1 MPLYGKIVVIKRNGA
16 DGTHFPLTA
25 SSCLFGRKKECD
37 IRIQLP
43 EVSKEHCKIE
53 INENKEVILFNL
65 SSTNP
70 TQLNGNNVQDHTFL
84 KHGDILTVIDRS
96 FRFEYPPLS
105 PRQKRSCRSQE
116 KEMLQ
121 VLHVQQKEQ
130 DLLHPQ
136 DSENRNPKISD
147 IKKSPQ
153 KCKNTKHLLTQR
165 LGKRKR
171 ASFGVQLCPELLDE
185 RLPPNSPHKRNKI
198 ARRLSLPLQN
208 SPRAVLK
215 NDPGLR
221 HSETKDQDQPN
232 LMERAALPQGHGS
245 PAALSVACRMSTKKT
260 RSSFLRHM
268 LTEECL
274 IISTDSSST
283 DRIAHVQT
291 LDASGNR
298 DWPQEEED
306 KIKQPTTNNP
316 IQDVETENN
325 EPMSSNAFER
335 GLENGVEVPAEA
347 VLESNVSSPL
357 TRKSGIKTSPQM
369 PENTEHV
376 LLTEPLGKRKR
387 VSFGGQLSPE
397 LFDKRLPPNS
407 PLKRGATPRRMTLP
421 FGNSPRAV
429 LKKGLGLRQ
438 SVTEVQHKTVLM
450 KNASPKACRSPTTS
464 PKTHAASSPTQK
476 SPATSPKAPTTA
488 FSTRRSPAATPIAH
502 SSPSTS
508 PAARKP
514 PTPLPQRKGRFSI
527 SHVTC
532 PSSEERDSITTQIHQ
547 NKEFDCVKTSE
558 SVGVVSQ
565 ADSSVRRSKKFALKR
580 SSMRRSSRMDS
591 VHSKRRSGA
600 SEANLIVAKSW
611 AEVVK
616 QGVPKSQAKMTR
628 TKCGVKKS
636 PKKKPT
642 KLSKN
647 NVSTRRT
654 PIRKAKGQFTST
666 GHANSPAPI
675 LIGKAHSSIMNLAA
689 QVPKV
694 MFNYPLKQHDLNE
707 SFTGMIEMFK
717 TPLKGDEKRSLSSAQ
732 KTTSEVIS
740 EVHSPGKSG
749 EASTKAFNVTNQHR
763 LCNQDIVSP
772 FSEKSQ
778 DACLGQDDLQ
788 IAPREANTRLEVT
801 VRKNSLPVSVKETPA
816 LENKNPE
823 IKSETMEEVSDVKKI
838 IGTPK
843 QKAETVEALS
853 GVKRILR
860 TPKEKPEPVEAL
872 SGVKRILRTP
882 KDKPEPVEAL
892 SGVKRIL
899 RTPEQKTEPVEA
911 LSGIKRILRTPKE
924 KSEPVEALS
933 GIKRLLK
940 TPEQKTEPVE
950 VFSGVKRTS
959 MQDLEP
965 TKVFSGIRSLL
976 RTPKENLSL
985 VADDIVCSKLTKTPE
1000 VALPGSSEK
1009 EHTIQ
1014 PMENHADEVPKEKVP
1029 PLEDLEEIQ
1038 KQLRTPK
1045 QRPEVMQDLVGI
1057 GQLFKTPKQRVL
1069 PVDDFFGLPKLMA
1082 EPKQSSLSP
1091 EIDYTGVKDIFSA
1104 AHEHKDEILETA
1116 SVEEDHGPSMNSR
1129 NNSGEA
1135 SMTPFNVT
1143 YQQRL
1148 CNQDIVSSSEM
1159 SQDTCLGQDDLQI
1172 TSREANSRL
1181 DVTVKKNRTPVL
1193 ENKNPEKKSE
1203 TMEEVSDV
1211 KKITWTPKQKIEPVE
1226 VISGVKRIFIT
1237 PKEKPEPVEAFMGV
1251 KRILRT
1257 PKDKPEPVE
1266 ALSGVKRIFRT
1277 PKEKPEPVEA
1287 LSGVKRIFRTPKEK
1301 PEPVEALSGVKRI
1314 LRTPK
1319 EKPEPVEALSGV
1331 KRILRTPKQKTEP
1344 VEALSGIKRILRTPK
1359 EKTEPVEALSGIKKL
1374 LKTPEQKTEPVEVF
1388 SGVKR
1393 TPMQDLEPTKVIL
1406 GIKSLLR
1413 TSKENLSLVADDIVC
1428 SKLTKTPEVAL
1439 LGSSKKE
1446 HTIQPMENQA
1456 DEIPKEKVPPLEKEI
1471 QKRLRTP
1478 KQRPEV
1484 MQDLVGI
1491 GQLFKTPKQRVLPVD
1506 DFFGLPKLM
1515 TEPKQSSLSP
1525 EIDYTGVKDIFS
1537 AADEHKDEILETAN
1551 VEEDHGPSMNSRNN
1565 SDSLENELDERKG
1578 PNLEDL
1584 TEIKFPFTT
1593 ESEEHTC
1600 DLKPKDNLLNE
1611 LKTEAT
1617 EMECIPKI
1625 CQEDGTK
1632 SPKADKI
1639 IFLKKPA
1646 LNLGSTD
1653 KEMAEPLV
1661 SGRRTRKRTYVES
1674 STALKQKGKIQK
1686 LTRNSKTAKSDRY
1699 EKNNN
1704 SVQQSI
1710 PESSKLSIETDCNIQ
1725 IKEIEPSKMESIGNK
1740 ICLRYTRRKATPLK
1754 TENEI
1759 LNTAITENKSGNTNY
1774 AASELY
1780 KTEALENNTEEFKEN
1795 AIKGKGKKVHFL
1807 LEKNNSMSL
1816 EDKCVLGDNEGI
1828 PEEERSAFSKRST
1841 SAKEKTSRRS
1851 KCKSSV
1857 VSQQLCF
1864 SPSEGKHTFETCRD
1878 KDKKGIQLSFE
1889 SSNLTKEDPI
1899 VVSSGFSH
1907 GKNVQEIQAEERSNE
1922 TQKLPL
1928 ESIQE
1933 HPARRQK
1940 VARRNPP
1947 RNVCNKYKCLEQIQN
1962 ETSLENI
1969 SSKTV
1974 QTFKDNIPPRRQAEV
1989 KECFA
1994 RKTCT
1999 EEVSK
2004 ETAEKEHNLA
2014 GSIGDNRPKRGRAKK
2029 IVLREETASAEESHK
2044 TDSFISAR
2052 RECSLKQTQNDA
2064 NAYGTQG
2071 MPMEN
2076 VEAPTE
2082 HSPSERF
2089 KIPKEDPPKRGKKK
2103 VIDQKT
2109 LAECEMKAA
2118 AVIKDEN
2125 TVAKNVHSTKKSET
2139 KRGRGR
2145 KIASVSL
2152 LPPLEDNSLILS
2164 PSIKSKTAIEQG
2176 SGISETTATV
2186 DSGTL
2191 SHRGRRRK
2199 VDDINATNSAPI
2211 LLDKDKEKKI
2221 CKDLPEE
2228 KLSKRGRRK
2237 QLVLHETS
2245 TVNNSEL
2252 GNSENTGLGK
2262 DKPMHL
2268 ETGFEQKNQSKR
2280 KRGKQNVLASNE
2292 LLPSL
2297 KVSITLPSSSE
2308 KDRTASE
2315 NPSTFTESVGKNK
2328 RTKSDRKNEIVG
2340 CTTSLRR
2347 NKSTEEVFQE
2357 KDLEKKT
2364 LVNEKQCRRGRKKV
2378 TFEPEV
2384 CASLKEKAGITV
2396 SCAASE
2402 DQQEVLDNIA
2412 FSKKVPSCRRG
2423 QTFHKGKILQ
2433 KDTDQI
2439 NTSQNDQDNSSEL
2452 LPQVAKKNPL
2462 RMGRRKEV
2470 KNVSETSTTILDVSE
2485 GFVAERRSTKSKK
2498 EKTEN
2503 TTLKK
2508 GRKTK
2513 DSTAVTDPSETEG
2526 RTRGSRTRKRLL

>member
-1129 NNSGEA
+1129 NNS
-1135 SMTPFNVT
+1135 
-1143 YQQRL
+1143 
-1148 CNQDIVSSSEM
+1148 
-1159 SQDTCLGQDDLQI
+1159 
-1172 TSREANSRL
+1172 
-1181 DVTVKKNRTPVL
+1181 
-1193 ENKNPEKKSE
+1193 
-1203 TMEEVSDV
+1203 
-1211 KKITWTPKQKIEPVE
+1211 
-1226 VISGVKRIFIT
+1226 
-1237 PKEKPEPVEAFMGV
+1237 
-1251 KRILRT
+1251 
-1257 PKDKPEPVE
+1257 
-1266 ALSGVKRIFRT
+1266 
-1277 PKEKPEPVEA
+1277 
-1287 LSGVKRIFRTPKEK
+1287 
-1301 PEPVEALSGVKRI
+1301 
-1314 LRTPK
+1314 
-1319 EKPEPVEALSGV
+1319 
-1331 KRILRTPKQKTEP
+1331 
-1344 VEALSGIKRILRTPK
+1344 
-1359 EKTEPVEALSGIKKL
+1359 
-1374 LKTPEQKTEPVEVF
+1374 
-1388 SGVKR
+1388 
-1393 TPMQDLEPTKVIL
+1393 
-1406 GIKSLLR
+1406 
-1413 TSKENLSLVADDIVC
+1413 
-1428 SKLTKTPEVAL
+1428 
-1439 LGSSKKE
+1439 
-1446 HTIQPMENQA
+1446 
-1456 DEIPKEKVPPLEKEI
+1456 
-1471 QKRLRTP
+1471 
-1478 KQRPEV
+1478 
-1484 MQDLVGI
+1484 
-1491 GQLFKTPKQRVLPVD
+1491 
-1506 DFFGLPKLM
+1506 
-1515 TEPKQSSLSP
+1515 
-1525 EIDYTGVKDIFS
+1525 
-1537 AADEHKDEILETAN
+1537 
-1551 VEEDHGPSMNSRNN
+1551 
-1565 SDSLENELDERKG
+1565 DSLENELDERKG